1 MQEPPHVTSVGQGEF
16 YTAAAKYWDR
26 IPPTV
31 NGMLGGFGFISQI
44 DIKGSVIFLKSLFK
58 LENPPSKAFAL
69 DCGAGIGRITKNLL
83 LKFFKHIDLVEQNPK
98 FLEVAKIS
106 LEKYSSRI
114 SQYYPI
120 GLQNFSPTAKKYDII
135 WCQWV
140 LGHLK
145 DDDLIEFFRN
155 CSLGLKDNGI
165 LVVKENITTSNNM
178 EVDNKDSSV
187 TRSMEN
193 LRAIFQ
199 MADLI
204 CIKEQQQTKF
214 PPGLYP
220 VFMFALRPR
229 NQCAMYESNLIAVT
243 S

>member
-1 MQEPPHVTSVGQGEF
+1 MQEPQHVANPCQGEF

-31 NGMLGGFGFISQI
+31 NGMLGGFGFISQT
-44 DIKGSVIFLKSLFK
+44 DIKGSTLFLKSLFE

-106 LEKYSSRI
+106 LENYSSRI
-114 SQYYPI
+114 NQYYPI
-120 GLQNFSPTAKKYDII
+120 GLQNFCSTAKKYDLV

-140 LGHLK
+140 LGHLE
-145 DDDLIEFFRN
+145 DDDLIEFFRK
-155 CSLGLKDNGI
+155 CSLGLKDNGV
-165 LVVKENITTSNNM
+165 LVVKENVTTSNKI
-178 EVDNKDSSV
+178 ETDKEDSSV
-187 TRSMEN
+187 TRPLN
-193 LRAIFQ
+193 TLRSLFEK
-199 MADLI
+199 ADLI

-214 PPGLYP
+214 PRGLYP
-220 VFMFALRPR
+220 VYMFALRSR
-229 NQCAMYESNLIAVT
+229 NQ
-243 S
+243 

>member
-1 MQEPPHVTSVGQGEF
+1 MQEPRYIANACQEYQDEF

-31 NGMLGGFGFISQI
+31 DGMLGGFGFISQT
-44 DIKGSVIFLKSLFK
+44 DIKGSTLFLKSLFEI
-58 LENPPSKAFAL
+58 ENPPSKAFAL

-106 LEKYSSRI
+106 LENCSSRI
-114 SQYYPI
+114 GQYYPI
-120 GLQNFSPTAKKYDII
+120 GLQNFCPTPKKYDLI

-140 LGHLK
+140 LGHLE
-145 DDDLIEFFRN
+145 DNDLIEFFRK
-155 CSLGLKDNGI
+155 CSLSLKDNGV

-178 EVDNKDSSV
+178 EIDKEDSSV
-187 TRSMEN
+187 TRPMKT
-193 LRAIFQ
+193 LRSLFEK
-199 MADLI
+199 ADLI

-214 PPGLYP
+214 PRGLYP
-220 VFMFALRPR
+220 VHMFALRPI
-229 NQCAMYESNLIAVT
+229 NQ
-243 S
+243 